1 MLDFFRWLQGFVRF
15 YIIGNS
21 PERFINIV
29 IKNRIS
35 IWNTQRI
42 NDKMFACMFVK
53 DYKRIRKYA
62 KKSRVRLRVTD
73 RKGLP
78 FFIKKY
84 KNRVGILIGVA
95 VFMVIVYVM
104 SCFVWTIEVTGLQ
117 TVSYSLVMQTLKDNG
132 LYVGTFKPACSF
144 TNVSR
149 NTMLEI
155 EDIGWMSVN
164 TLGSH
169 CSVEIKEKAK
179 KPKDDY
185 KTAPANVKAKRD
197 GQIISINT
205 SNGVAFFKK
214 DSAVVKDQLL
224 VSGVV
229 EDQLKRVKLI
239 RASAQVI
246 AKTTRKKT
254 FSIEK
259 EYDVVG
265 FSYFDDTKSAKVIFA
280 RLPFDF
286 AFADKNNCAVRKT
299 TKSFEIF
306 DTTLPLSITTNR
318 IYKRESESIILNKKK
333 VQEILKAQSMVYEAM
348 CLDSCEVKSRAFDYS
363 EKDNSYELCVTYSC
377 VEDIAYQQEID
388 ADSAVIEDEI
398 IKKEE

>member
-1 MLDFFRWLQGFVRF
+1 MLEFFRWLQGFVRF

-95 VFMVIVYVM
+95 VFMLIVYVM

-132 LYVGTFKPACSF
+132 LYVGTFKPVCSF

-185 KTAPANVKAKRD
+185 STAPANVKAKRD

-214 DSAVVKDQLL
+214 DSAVVKDQLI

-254 FSIEK
+254 FSIDK
-259 EYDVVG
+259 EYDAVG

-299 TKSFEIF
+299 TESFEIF
-306 DTTLPLSITTNR
+306 DTTLPLSLTTYR
-318 IYKRESESIILNKKK
+318 IYNRESKNIILSKKK
-333 VQEILKAQSMVYEAM
+333 AEEILKAQSMVYEAM
-348 CLDSCEVKSRAFDYS
+348 CLDSCEVKSRTFDFS
-363 EKDNSYELCVTYSC
+363 EKDNRYELCVIYSC

-398 IKKEE
+398 IQKEE